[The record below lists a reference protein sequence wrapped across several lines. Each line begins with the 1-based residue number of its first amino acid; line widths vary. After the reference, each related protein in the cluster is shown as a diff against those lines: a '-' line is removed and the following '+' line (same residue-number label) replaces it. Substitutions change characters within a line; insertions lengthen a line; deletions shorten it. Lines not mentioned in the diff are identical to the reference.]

1 MKLYVIRHG
10 DPDYKNDNL
19 TPLGMR
25 QAEALAHRLVSS
37 GIDEIYSSPLG
48 RAIAT
53 ATPTAE
59 ILKKKIEILPWA
71 SENYTA
77 EHMFVTDENGKRRWC
92 MLQQNTNYKNND
104 TIRLYDDWQNAHP
117 DFGGELMK
125 ECIDY
130 IAASSDDFLKSL
142 GYERNGCVYNI
153 LNPSEKNIAV
163 FCHYGFGSTWM
174 SHLLQIPPHIM
185 WSSFEFLPCSMS
197 VFEFANNE
205 NGITAP
211 FCKVFSDNAHFYQ
224 ERLPLK
230 Y

>member
-19 TPLGMR
+19 TPLGKR

-77 EHMFVTDENGKRRWC
+77 EHMFVTDENG
-92 MLQQNTNYKNND
+92 
-104 TIRLYDDWQNAHP
+104 
-117 DFGGELMK
+117 
-125 ECIDY
+125 
-130 IAASSDDFLKSL
+130 
-142 GYERNGCVYNI
+142 
-153 LNPSEKNIAV
+153 
-163 FCHYGFGSTWM
+163 
-174 SHLLQIPPHIM
+174 
-185 WSSFEFLPCSMS
+185 
-197 VFEFANNE
+197 
-205 NGITAP
+205 
-211 FCKVFSDNAHFYQ
+211 
-224 ERLPLK
+224 
-230 Y
+230 